1 MRRFGLVVALMGLPV
16 GKLAAQHAGQFEA
29 GAFSSY
35 TRYDPAFGLADKV
48 GGGVRLGYLFGDLVG
63 IEGDVLFQPQYTVSP
78 LGTPITLEPLIGS
91 ASVVVNVLH
100 ASHWMLYALGG
111 YSVLDFGTRDPYH
124 FTDNAAHAAA
134 GVRLFLSNRIA
145 LRLEGRAVYSPKT
158 QYTLGSATAT
168 HYVATA
174 GLSVF
179 HLGGGPVKDSDK
191 DGVPDDRDACPDT
204 PIGAVVDQ
212 RGCPLD
218 SDHDGVP
225 DGIDKCPETPLGAH
239 VDATGCPTDADGDGV
254 PDGIDQCPNTPAGV
268 HVDAKGCPIDSDGD
282 GVPDGI
288 DQCPDTPPGATV
300 DARGCPA
307 DSDGDGVPDGIDKCP
322 NTPKGAI
329 VDATGCPLDS
339 DLDGVP
345 DGIDQCP
352 NTPPGTRVDAV
363 GCPLPAEQ
371 VKAAPVSPPVP
382 AAPAAPAPAPP
393 MTPVVPPKCP
403 PAPPGSQVDAN
414 GCLILFAPESVR
426 AAVPGA
432 PPRPTVILRG
442 VNFQTGRSALTR
454 DSYAALDAVAAS
466 LVANPDIRIEIAGYT
481 DSTGRKFLNFR
492 LSQARAAAVR
502 AYLARK
508 GVLPARMVA
517 KGYGATG
524 FIAPNATA
532 DGRAQNRRVELH
544 KLP

>member
-124 FTDNAAHAAA
+124 FTDNAAHAA
-134 GVRLFLSNRIA
+134 
-145 LRLEGRAVYSPKT
+145 
-158 QYTLGSATAT
+158 
-168 HYVATA
+168 
-174 GLSVF
+174 
-179 HLGGGPVKDSDK
+179 
-191 DGVPDDRDACPDT
+191 
-204 PIGAVVDQ
+204 
-212 RGCPLD
+212 
-218 SDHDGVP
+218 VP

-524 FIAPNATA
+524 
-532 DGRAQNRRVELH
+532 DGRAQHRRVELH

>member
-1 MRRFGLVVALMGLPV
+1 MRRMALLVASLALGGGAGGV
-16 GKLAAQHAGQFEA
+16 AAQHAGQFEV
-29 GAFSSY
+29 GAFGAY
-35 TRYDPAFGLADKV
+35 THYDPAFGLSNKA
-48 GGGVRLGYLFGDLVG
+48 GGGVRLGYLIGDVIG
-63 IEGDVLFQPQYTVSP
+63 VEGDVVFQPEYSVVS
-78 LGTPITLEPLIGS
+78 GGATTTLQPLIGS
-91 ASVVVNVLH
+91 ASLVLNVLH
-100 ASHWMLYALGG
+100 VDRLMVYVLGG
-111 YSVLDFGTRDPYH
+111 YSLLDFGTRAPYK
-124 FTDNAAHAAA
+124 FTDNAAHGGA

-145 LRLEGRAVYSPKT
+145 VRVEGRAIYTPST
-158 QYTLGSATAT
+158 QSTFGPANPR

-179 HLGGGPVKDSDK
+179 HLGGGGPPK
-191 DGVPDDRDACPDT
+191 
-204 PIGAVVDQ
+204 
-212 RGCPLD
+212 D

-225 DGIDKCPETPLGAH
+225 DNKDACPNTPLGA
-239 VDATGCPTDADGDGV
+239 
-254 PDGIDQCPNTPAGV
+254 

-288 DQCPDTPPGATV
+288 DQCPNTPAGATV
-300 DARGCPA
+300 DAKGCPM
-307 DSDGDGVPDGIDKCP
+307 DSDGDGVPDGIDQCPNTPAGATVDAKGCPMDSDGDGVPDGIDQCPNTPAGATVDAKGCPIDSDGDGVPDGLDKCP

-329 VDATGCPLDS
+329 VDASGCPLDS

-352 NTPPGTRVDAV
+352 NTPPGTKVDAV
-363 GCPLPAEQ
+363 GCPVAAEA
-371 VKAAPVSPPVP
+371 VKAAPQP
-382 AAPAAPAPAPP
+382 AAAPPAA
-393 MTPVVPPKCP
+393 PPKCP
-403 PAPPGSQVDAN
+403 PAPPGAPVDAN

-432 PPRPTVILRG
+432 PPRPTLVLRG
-442 VNFQTGRSALTR
+442 VNFQSGRSALTR
-454 DSYAALDAVAAS
+454 DSYAVLDAVAAS

-481 DSTGRKFLNFR
+481 DSTGTKFGNVR

-517 KGYGATG
+517 KGYGPTG
-524 FIAPNATA
+524 YVAPNATA
-532 DGRAQNRRVELH
+532 EGRAQNRRVELH